1 MSTVR
6 MCDRCG
12 NIFSER
18 EDGWTTMTGT
28 TMRRDEK
35 TGQMRSATEQLDTC
49 PRCSAG
55 VTVPRPMIPEL
66 SAYEPAE
73 DSSKA

>member
-12 NIFSER
+12 EVFSER

-35 TGQMRSATEQLDTC
+35 GDMKRTTEQLDAC
-49 PRCSAG
+49 PGCSAG
-55 VTVPRPMIPEL
+55 SGVPRPTIREL
-66 SAYEPAE
+66 QAGAGDPAP
-73 DSSKA
+73 A